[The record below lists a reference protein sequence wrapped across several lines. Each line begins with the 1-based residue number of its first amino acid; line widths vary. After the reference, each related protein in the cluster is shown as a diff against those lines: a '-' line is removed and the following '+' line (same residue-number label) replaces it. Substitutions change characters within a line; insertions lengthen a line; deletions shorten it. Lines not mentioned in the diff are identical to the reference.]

1 MQLGTPSLQVEIETS
16 RSTATKLKIMGTK
29 AMVKIKKL
37 VEELDP
43 YVPGRSIKEIAEEY
57 GLDPDKIIK
66 LGSNENPMGT
76 SPLAVEAVNKEA
88 NTIYRYPEVDL
99 KELTIA
105 VAAYSGVSPLQV
117 ILGGDGADEILDV
130 LGKTLI
136 NPGDE
141 FIVPLPSYMYYEFT
155 LKVHGGIPVYASWD
169 LPQNVLNVKSVLDA
183 ITPRTRMIF
192 LCTPNNPTGAL
203 ISKTDIKTI
212 LESTD
217 ALVVVDEA
225 YFEFSDTNNV
235 DLLDNYDNLFIL
247 RTFSKILGLA
257 GMRIGYGLSNP
268 EFIGYMKR
276 VKPVFSLT
284 RLSQVAAVAA
294 ITDQE
299 YIQEST
305 SLSIESREYLYRE
318 LSKIS
323 QLDVFKSK
331 ANYLL
336 VDVRK
341 TGMKSQILSQELL
354 KKGVI
359 VRDCRSFRG
368 LDDYWI
374 RVSVG
379 TLKEDEKFIEIIT
392 EIIG

>member
-1 MQLGTPSLQVEIETS
+1 MLNLQVN
-16 RSTATKLKIMGTK
+16 TKTNKIIINKIKNKG
-29 AMVKIKKL
+29 ADNMVKIKNL

-66 LGSNENPMGT
+66 LGSNENPTGA

-88 NTIYRYPEVDL
+88 KSIYRYPEVDL
-99 KELTIA
+99 KELTKS
-105 VAAYSGVSPLQV
+105 VAEYSSVLPSQV

-136 NPGDE
+136 EPGDE
-141 FIVPLPSYMYYEFT
+141 FIVPIPSYMYYEFT
-155 LKVHGGIPVYASWD
+155 LKIHGGVPVYASWD

-203 ISKTDIKTI
+203 ISEDDIKTI

-217 ALVVVDEA
+217 ALVIVDEA
-225 YFEFSDTNNV
+225 YFEFSKTNNV
-235 DLLDNYDNLFIL
+235 DLLDQYDNLFIL

-284 RLSQVAAVAA
+284 RLSQVAAVAS
-294 ITDQE
+294 ITDKE
-299 YIQEST
+299 YIEKST
-305 SLSIESREYLYRE
+305 ALSIESREYLYRE
-318 LSKIS
+318 LSNIP
-323 QLDVFKSK
+323 QLDVFDSK
-331 ANYLL
+331 ANYIM

-341 TGMKSQILSQELL
+341 TGMTSQELSHELL
-354 KKGVI
+354 KNGVI

-379 TLKEDEKFIEIIT
+379 TLEEDEKFIEILK
-392 EIIG
+392 EILG